1 MRRRVHPQAG
11 GGARGHDGEGG
22 RERELELERYAS
34 AHHLKSPSPSV
45 SDEGTSGGANQRQYY
60 RCKAILAFRCL
71 PGSVG
76 DALTFGMYVHEY
88 GDDAPA
94 WYRRKVLLEC
104 IDGTPLFNGETAD
117 ERQRCLSAIAFVR
130 SHSRTPLSHTALPRP
145 LLSTLP
151 LLQGLYAL
159 QCRYS

>member
-11 GGARGHDGEGG
+11 GGARGQQDGEGG
-22 RERELELERYAS
+22 RERELERYAS

-45 SDEGTSGGANQRQYY
+45 SEEGTSGGASQRQYY

-130 SHSRTPLSHTALPRP
+130 SHSRTPLSLALHSHALSSQHDLS
-145 LLSTLP
+145 LL
-151 LLQGLYAL
+151 
-159 QCRYS
+159 